1 MERFL
6 NIDNLLFYIKQIDD
20 FQKVTFIFWRL
31 KTFRRE
37 KSARNTIVSS
47 TREFWNLRSKTKS
60 WNFFE
65 VRWRPY
71 SPKKSFL
78 EDFIFNLKPFQTERF
93 FCCNLFLIGSASFLK
108 KRLDKHPT
116 SPLLQ
121 FTWYGIQQFLDFRL
135 VASSCHGHVWFTT
148 TTSIDDWS

>member
-20 FQKVTFIFWRL
+20 FQKMTFIFWRL

-37 KSARNTIVSS
+37 KSARNNHVSS

-93 FCCNLFLIGSASFLK
+93 FCCNLFLIGSAFFE
-108 KRLDKHPT
+108 KRGWTNIQPLR
-116 SPLLQ
+116 LLQ
-121 FTWYGIQQFLDFRL
+121 FTCYCIQQFLDFRV

-148 TTSIDDWS
+148 TTSINDWS

>member
-37 KSARNTIVSS
+37 KSARNNHVSS

-71 SPKKSFL
+71 SPKESFL